1 MPFLVMQV
9 AINGELVEVFE
20 MPVDDIEGYRMLAEA
35 NEDERSISR
44 CGQDLEDGELCPP
57 GRCP

>member
-9 AINGELVEVFE
+9 AVNGELVEVFE
-20 MPVDDIEGYRMLAEA
+20 MPVEGIEAHRMLAEA

-44 CGQDLEDGELCPP
+44 CGQDHRGWRVV
-57 GRCP
+57 G

>member
-20 MPVDDIEGYRMLAEA
+20 VLRLLRRGWARQATTQ
-35 NEDERSISR
+35 RT
-44 CGQDLEDGELCPP
+44 
-57 GRCP
+57 